1 MSNRSVDVMRIPTT
15 DPVKFLEVTVRYDD
29 AKSEFMG
36 FGDRQRGFYVVVS
49 LIEDHNDG
57 WTKLLVGR
65 GGKGF
70 LESATRFNQR
80 RLNQLVEAAH
90 NPENGALKAIVD
102 RVLEKNRLI
111 RQAEPEPVVASVA

>member
-1 MSNRSVDVMRIPTT
+1 MSNRYVDVMRIPTSE
-15 DPVKFLEVTVRYDD
+15 PAKFLEVSVRYDD

-36 FGDRQRGFYVVVS
+36 FGERQRGFYVVVS

-70 LESATRFNQR
+70 LEPAARFNRR
-80 RLNQLVEAAH
+80 RLDQLVEAAR

-102 RVLEKNRLI
+102 RVLEKNGLA
-111 RQAEPEPVVASVA
+111 RQPELEPQAA